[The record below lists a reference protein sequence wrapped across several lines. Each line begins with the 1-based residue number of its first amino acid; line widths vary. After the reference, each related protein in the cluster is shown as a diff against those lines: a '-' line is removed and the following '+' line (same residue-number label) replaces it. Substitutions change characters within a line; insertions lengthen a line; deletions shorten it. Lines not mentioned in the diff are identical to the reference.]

1 MSILIINGSPR
12 KNGATAKILIAI
24 SDRISEDKKVELIHI
39 NDLNIKPCIGCMKCR
54 PDKECVLPED
64 GAHLMRKKINEADA
78 LVVGTSTY
86 WGNMSGQLK
95 ILFDR
100 NVPLFE
106 YIGKGIP
113 KPKQKGKK
121 AVIVVTSAAPW
132 PFNLLGSQSA
142 GAVRAVKVV
151 LRSAGY
157 KIIGTINMPNTKK
170 LLIHQKRFLKK
181 QKDSVVN
188 CEAD

>member
-12 KNGATAKILIAI
+12 KNGATAKILKAI
-24 SDRISEDKKVELIHI
+24 SDSISGNKKVELIHI

-78 LVVGTSTY
+78 LVFGTPTY

-106 YIGKGIP
+106 YIGKGMP

-142 GAVRAVKVV
+142 GAIRAVKVV

-170 LLIHQKRFLKK
+170 TTDTPKKIFKKAKRLGSKL
-181 QKDSVVN
+181 
-188 CEAD
+188 